1 MQKTIKIDID
11 HPASSRDQLKRV
23 QSAIRSGKAIAFPT
37 DTFYGLGVDPFNE
50 QALALLFEIKQRPP
64 HNPILVLVAEESQL
78 PLVTDKVSSQTQA
91 LMDAFWPGPLTLL
104 FPALP
109 QLSEKL
115 TAGTGKIGVRL
126 PDSRFTRKLI
136 SYLKTPLTASSA
148 NISGNP
154 EPQTVDE
161 LESVLTDGL
170 DWIVDNGPT
179 PGGKA
184 STVLDPTTNPVT
196 LIREGAVPR
205 EQIESVL
212 GASCQT
218 R

>member
-1 MQKTIKIDID
+1 MQKTLKIDFD
-11 HPASSRDQLKRV
+11 HPASSKNQLERV
-23 QSAIRSGKAIAFPT
+23 QSAIQTGKAIAFPT

-50 QALALLFEIKQRPP
+50 QALTRLFEIKQRPAS
-64 HNPILVLVAEESQL
+64 NPILVLIAEESQL
-78 PLVTDKVSSQTQA
+78 SQVTDKVSPQTQT
-91 LMDAFWPGPLTLL
+91 LMDAFWPGPLTLV

-109 QLSEKL
+109 HLPERL

-126 PDSRFTRKLI
+126 PDSGFTRQLI
-136 SYLKTPLTASSA
+136 SYLNTPLTAPSA
-148 NISGNP
+148 NISGKP
-154 EPQTVDE
+154 EPQTVDD
-161 LESVLTDGL
+161 LEAVLVDGL

-179 PGGKA
+179 PGGQA

-196 LIREGAVPR
+196 LIREGALSK

-212 GASCQT
+212 GVPCQT